1 MTGRSNKRRR
11 SENPPSTDRSPVT
24 AQPHASIQS
33 RNDNILPTKRRNR
46 QKEDKQEQEALDPA
60 AVTPVTSVP
69 TSVTEQQGPGQDS
82 VEHGKQINDSQYQKQ
97 QKQQKREEAPL
108 QVDESV
114 LPSELSCPVC
124 YEPFVEPIDA
134 PCGHTFCRIDIEHL
148 FRIRRPDDISRSFLC
163 SRHANSVERVRPCP
177 MCRQPFTL
185 SSISPN
191 EHLESQVKTQ
201 YPHLYEERKKEVEAA
216 YERLSQFET
225 HNLWLVVGNSHNDL
239 GNTRYET
246 SRGRSARMQHRH
258 EWEFYV
264 RLVGNNNNEDGNQSG
279 SEVEI
284 NRFIESV
291 TVQLHPTFSPS
302 TVTLTEAP
310 FQVRRVGWGTFGI
323 SAEIKFK
330 PQWHR
335 SPLSVFWM
343 LQFDQDDSRIAVP
356 MEFETSPNDSAEDR
370 AEEGATV
377 LINPGEI
384 GGWRSVLMGLL
395 ISPYSWSESDDEEW
409 HPDQL

>member
-24 AQPHASIQS
+24 AQPHASRQS

-46 QKEDKQEQEALDPA
+46 QQEDKQEQEAASIDAA
-60 AVTPVTSVP
+60 AVTPVTLVP
-69 TSVTEQQGPGQDS
+69 TSVPEQLAPGQDAGQ
-82 VEHGKQINDSQYQKQ
+82 EHGKQINDSQCQKQ
-97 QKQQKREEAPL
+97 QQ
-108 QVDESV
+108 QVDEAG

-124 YEPFVEPIDA
+124 YEAYVDPISA

-191 EHLESQVKTQ
+191 EHLEKQVKSQ
-201 YPHLYEERKKEVEAA
+201 YPDLYEERKKDVEAA

-246 SRGRSARMQHRH
+246 SRGRSAQMQHRH

-264 RLVGNNNNEDGNQSG
+264 RLVDNNNNNNNNNQDDSQSG
-279 SEVEI
+279 TEVEI
-284 NRFIESV
+284 DRFIESV

-302 TVTLTEAP
+302 TVTMTEAP

-356 MEFETSPNDSAEDR
+356 MEFETSPNESAEDR

-409 HPDQL
+409 SPDQL